1 MQDALHELTR
11 GFVISAA
18 LVDHHFSRNRQRRLR
33 PGAKDYTRIRCRTLN
48 TSRHQES
55 DVQGDMHRIR
65 RITYEDIGA
74 QGLHRRAMFM
84 RWTAHAWRRIQE
96 GGEDRIGRKTVLT
109 AGQDQGGLPD

>member
-1 MQDALHELTR
+1 MRIGR
-11 GFVISAA
+11 GDRDGKKRV
-18 LVDHHFSRNRQRRLR
+18 R
-33 PGAKDYTRIRCRTLN
+33 PGFKGYTRIRCRTLN

-74 QGLHRRAMFM
+74 QGVHRRAMFM

-109 AGQDQGGLPD
+109 TGQDQEGLSD